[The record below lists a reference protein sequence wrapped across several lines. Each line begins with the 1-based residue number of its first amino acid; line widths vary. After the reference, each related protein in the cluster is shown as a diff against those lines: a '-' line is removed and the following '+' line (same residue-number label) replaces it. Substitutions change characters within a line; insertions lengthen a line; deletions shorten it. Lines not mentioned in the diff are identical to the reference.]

1 MEWPLADDEL
11 AIFFASHAAGCGGT
25 SLGTS
30 LGRLDRLATR
40 ESTTREVQRGTTP
53 QGSLPLMGVLVY
65 YSRIGFRLT
74 IPCVIDGR
82 HLNSWTYGFGVV
94 FI

>member
-25 SLGTS
+25 SLGSS

-40 ESTTREVQRGTTP
+40 ESTTREV
-53 QGSLPLMGVLVY
+53 LPPRDPY
-65 YSRIGFRLT
+65 
-74 IPCVIDGR
+74 P
-82 HLNSWTYGFGVV
+82 
-94 FI
+94 

>member
-40 ESTTREVQRGTTP
+40 ESTTREVLSPRYPYP
-53 QGSLPLMGVLVY
+53 QLKKEGHSSISTLPCCWRKHAMRNPL
-65 YSRIGFRLT
+65 F
-74 IPCVIDGR
+74 CFKVIFFY
-82 HLNSWTYGFGVV
+82 LQ
-94 FI
+94 IL

>member
-30 LGRLDRLATR
+30 LGRLDPLATR
-40 ESTTREVQRGTTP
+40 ESTTRDV
-53 QGSLPLMGVLVY
+53 LPPRDPYPYLWY
-65 YSRIGFRLT
+65 AHT
-74 IPCVIDGR
+74 
-82 HLNSWTYGFGVV
+82 
-94 FI
+94 

>member
-40 ESTTREVQRGTTP
+40 EVLPERYYQRGTTP
-53 QGSLPLMGVLVY
+53 QGSLPLGE
-65 YSRIGFRLT
+65 
-74 IPCVIDGR
+74 
-82 HLNSWTYGFGVV
+82 N
-94 FI
+94 